1 MAADQLQN
9 DLANRRKLQP
19 AIIQS
24 TAVCSFGSTTK
35 STVTL
40 SPSLL
45 TAVSLALQNLC
56 LMLLAIGTCVVRPP
70 ERSLGGRRPTNVL
83 QPAGASPHYRML

>member
-9 DLANRRKLQP
+9 DLADRRKLQP
-19 AIIQS
+19 DIIQY
-24 TAVCSFGSTTK
+24 TAVCSFGSTTE

-40 SPSLL
+40 NQSLL

-56 LMLLAIGTCVVRPP
+56 LMILTISTCVVRPP
-70 ERSLGGRRPTNVL
+70 ERSLGGRRPTKVL
-83 QPAGASPHYRML
+83 